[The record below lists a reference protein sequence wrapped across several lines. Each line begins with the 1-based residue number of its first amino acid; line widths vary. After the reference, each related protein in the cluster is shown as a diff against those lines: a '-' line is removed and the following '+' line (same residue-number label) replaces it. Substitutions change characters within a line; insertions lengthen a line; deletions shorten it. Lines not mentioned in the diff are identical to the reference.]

1 MSNDEH
7 DTMQTPRDTRSST
20 RPEPDRPP
28 SRRDVAAAPPPP
40 DDALDADEAGAED
53 LYAGLFGTPAL
64 DPPPSA
70 HDVFYRALTT
80 LIRWPWLIGTLKAA
94 VQAAENM
101 RVERARP
108 FDYEITRTRGGQSA

>member
-1 MSNDEH
+1 
-7 DTMQTPRDTRSST
+7 
-20 RPEPDRPP
+20 
-28 SRRDVAAAPPPP
+28 V
-40 DDALDADEAGAED
+40 ED
-53 LYAGLFGTPAL
+53 LYAELFGTPAL